1 MKNITTLISSFLLLI
16 ISNHIYAYDDPIYTS
31 FFSDKAL
38 SGYDTVA
45 YFKQGKA
52 VKGLKK
58 YKTEYKGATWYFSS
72 QENLQTFTKAPENY
86 APQYGG
92 YCAYA
97 AADNRTAGGDPE
109 LWSIYN
115 GKLYL
120 SYDEDIVEKW
130 EKDKQGIVSR
140 ADKNWPALLD

>member
-1 MKNITTLISSFLLLI
+1 MNKLIALISGVLLLI
-16 ISNHIYAYDDPIYTS
+16 ISNSIYAYDDPVYTS

-45 YFKQGKA
+45 YFKQNKA
-52 VKGLKK
+52 IKGSKK
-58 YKTEYKGATWYFSS
+58 FTTEYKGATWYFSS
-72 QENLQTFTKAPENY
+72 QENLKTFTQEPEKY

-109 LWSIYN
+109 LWSIHN

-130 EKDKQGIVSR
+130 EKDKRGIVER